1 MQHEWYIEIALPRD
15 EVVKAFVDTSS
26 LQKWQSDLLSI
37 DVLEGKP
44 GEEGY
49 STKLKY
55 QRRDSRGTLEVV
67 RKITA
72 SDLPNSIE
80 GVLIGKGAQENFRHT
95 FRELTPTRTQWH
107 CECSYELESLLMR
120 LIGKLIPHNFK
131 IRTLRQMLRFQH
143 FVEGRNK
150 PEESSKESKAE
161 EPKADA

>member
-15 EVVKAFVDTSS
+15 EVVNAFVDQSL

-44 GEEGY
+44 GEVGF

-55 QRRDSRGTLEVV
+55 KRRDSRGTLEVV

-72 SDLPNSIE
+72 IDLPNTIE
-80 GVLIGKGAQENFRHT
+80 GTLIGKGAHENFKHT

-107 CECSYELESLLMR
+107 CECSYVLESWLMR
-120 LIGKLIPHNFK
+120 LIGKLVPHNFK
-131 IRTLRQMLRFQH
+131 IRTLRQMLRFQQ
-143 FVEGRNK
+143 FVEGRDK
-150 PEESSKESKAE
+150 PEESPEESKAE
-161 EPKADA
+161 ESKADA